1 MKNEPLEVVD
11 SSGLL
16 DGDWAEINRWR
27 KVLLESG
34 LDGLAVTIDALS
46 DRNAPQSGR
55 ILMAL
60 FPGMAREI
68 MRDELASRGI
78 IQEDLLDAIRELESP
93 ARDQ

>member
-16 DGDWAEINRWR
+16 DADWAEINRWR
-27 KVLLESG
+27 QVLLNTG

-46 DRNAPQSGR
+46 DRDAPQSGR

-60 FPGMAREI
+60 FPNMVREI
-68 MRDELASRGI
+68 VRDELASRGI
-78 IQEDLLDAIRELESP
+78 SQQDLLDAIRELESP